1 MTPIE
6 RAARAL
12 GEICF
17 EDEVGT
23 PPLSAVLSQ
32 DELAV
37 AVRAVIAAIREP
49 IFEAS
54 VYLKADAEAWE
65 SGANGSAHEV
75 YLMHS
80 GKLRRDIAERLDKM
94 LEEG

>member
-12 GEICF
+12 GDIRF

-23 PPLSAVLSQ
+23 PPLRSILS
-32 DELAV
+32 DRELTA

-49 IFEAS
+49 SAAMID
-54 VYLKADAEAWE
+54 DAYE
-65 SGANGSAHEV
+65 SYNANGGS
-75 YLMHS
+75 
-80 GKLRRDIAERLDKM
+80 LRDVFMDMIDKM